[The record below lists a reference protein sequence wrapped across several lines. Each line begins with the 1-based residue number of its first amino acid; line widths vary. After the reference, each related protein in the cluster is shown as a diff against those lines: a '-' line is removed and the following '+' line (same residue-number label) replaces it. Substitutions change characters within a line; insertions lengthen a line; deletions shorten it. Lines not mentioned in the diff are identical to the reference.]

1 MMISNPRTLDHKAAR
16 NVLTLLSVT
25 LILLFAF
32 VVGLRGSN
40 ADVIWSDELY
50 SLTFMGAFDPPF
62 GQEQIFAP
70 LHRVPTDDVPY
81 LHHVTSN
88 LQVYYVI
95 GAIWAQF
102 VGWSQFAMRYLSLM
116 AGIVMIACLY
126 GFAADTVN
134 RGTGLVAAFLMA
146 TNAYVMIYF
155 HELRG
160 YTLLLLFIIIHSWL
174 YWRLISRDRQSGS
187 VWMLFVLSASALL
200 YTHVI
205 SLVMLVALGVIHIL
219 FERRSSRTRSVLLGW
234 AVGLAMYSPYL
245 RIVLSGS
252 FAWGETETAVLAT
265 QLAGPLL
272 ALLTNGLSVTVLP
285 LSIFLA
291 VSLRRNRNG
300 AIHRLLL
307 LVTTLFVFLT
317 ILSGMYGLFAV
328 GRMRYFLLLWFP
340 CIILMAYSLTAFN
353 WSLKTI
359 LVFLAIWVVAGVSI
373 VQSGQLREYTTY
385 VGRTS
390 KYPPLHIYRANLRGK
405 VNSRDYLVGFAKS
418 LEVNKIRDRHIW
430 SVSDY
435 YLDAQLGI
443 DGEFLHANLKRYR
456 LEQDVQAILKAHP
469 QILLA
474 HDPVK
479 VPLNYARTLAT
490 IQEEL
495 SSCDVLVDEPK
506 LLIHRYVHPV
516 MGCNHEAAP
525 IEYDNGVR
533 VVDRA
538 VQFDVDAER
547 IKVLTWWDVPNE
559 AMLEE
564 YNISL
569 QVFSAEGQN
578 VRQVDRHLYDNIVPW
593 NVVELST
600 ADLPADDYAL
610 VLILYRRDSGSKV
623 IGVDKSNDEKRSI
636 LPIATFDSQ
645 SDSAN

>member
-1 MMISNPRTLDHKAAR
+1 MRVCDIKHLFAM
-16 NVLTLLSVT
+16 T
-25 LILLFAF
+25 LILLLASAIGYN
-32 VVGLRGSN
+32 GLN

-50 SLTFMGAFDPPF
+50 SLTFMGAFDHPVGPV
-62 GQEQIFAP
+62 QISAL
-70 LHRVPTDDVPY
+70 LHRHSPDDVPY
-81 LHHVTSN
+81 LHHFTSN
-88 LQVYYVI
+88 LQIYYIV

-102 VGWSQFAMRYLSLM
+102 VGWSQFAMRYLSLL
-116 AGIVMIACLY
+116 AGVGLITWLY
-126 GFAADTVN
+126 RFASDFVN
-134 RGTGLVAAFLMA
+134 RRTALIATFLMT

-155 HELRG
+155 HELRV
-160 YTLLLLFIIIHSWL
+160 YTLLLLLVIIHSWL
-174 YWRLISRDRQSGS
+174 YWRLISRYRQSGS

-234 AVGLAMYSPYL
+234 AVGLALFSPYL

-252 FAWGETETAVLAT
+252 FAMGESETAVLAT

-285 LSIFLA
+285 LSICLA
-291 VSLRRNRNG
+291 VSLRRRRNG
-300 AIHRLLL
+300 AIFRLLL
-307 LVTTLFVFLT
+307 LATTIFVILT

-340 CIILMAYSLTAFN
+340 CIILMGYSLTAFN
-353 WSLKTI
+353 WPLKVV
-359 LVFLAIWVVAGVSI
+359 LVFLAIWVVAGVSF

-405 VNSRDYLVGFAKS
+405 VNSRDYLVGFSES

-443 DGEFLHANLKRYR
+443 DGVFLHTNLKRYR
-456 LEQDVQAILKAHP
+456 LEEDVQAILRAHP

-474 HDPVK
+474 HDPSK
-479 VPLNYARTLAT
+479 VPLNYANALAT
-490 IQEEL
+490 VQEQL
-495 SSCDVLVDEPK
+495 LSCDVLVDEPT
-506 LLIHRYVHPV
+506 LVIRRYVHSV

-525 IEYDNGVR
+525 IEYDNDIK

-538 VQFDVDAER
+538 VQFDADAEL
-547 IKVLTWWDVPNE
+547 INVLTWWDVPNE
-559 AMLEE
+559 ASLDQ

-569 QVFSAEGQN
+569 QIITTNGQN
-578 VRQVDRHLYDNIVPW
+578 VWQIDRHLYDNIVPW
-593 NVVELST
+593 SVVELST
-600 ADLPADDYAL
+600 ADLPADDYTL

-623 IGVDKSNDEKRSI
+623 IGVDQSTDVTGGI
-636 LPIATFDSQ
+636 LPLFRFNRQ
-645 SDSAN
+645 SDITN